1 MTSSIVICSIF
12 FTRYQLFRM
21 EELLVCPIPNFIYG
35 DKMNIIYKLVLYIY
49 TKFFKLLRVSRI
61 RYLKTYR

>member
-21 EELLVCPIPNFIYG
+21 KELLVCPVPDFIWR
-35 DKMNIIYKLVLYIY
+35 DKMGIFL
-49 TKFFKLLRVSRI
+49 
-61 RYLKTYR
+61 